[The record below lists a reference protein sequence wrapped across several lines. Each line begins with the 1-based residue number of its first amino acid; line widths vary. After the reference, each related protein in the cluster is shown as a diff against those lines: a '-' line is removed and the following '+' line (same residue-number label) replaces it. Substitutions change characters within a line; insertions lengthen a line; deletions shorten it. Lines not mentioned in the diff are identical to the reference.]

1 MVSASLIGGLLLPLQ
16 ESGGGELA
24 SWQIAIVAFAFVA
37 YVLVVAALLE
47 RWEVRLHA

>member
-1 MVSASLIGGLLLPLQ
+1 MVSASIVNGLLMPLQ

-24 SWQIAIVAFAFVA
+24 SWQIAIVAFVFVA
-37 YVLVVAALLE
+37 YILLVAALIE